1 MIPETEHAPPSA
13 GRQRRAILGLVIFA
27 ILLLPL
33 LVWLGFWQ
41 LERAAEKTA
50 ILTELAERRAL
61 PALEA
66 SQIKAP
72 PLTNE
77 EPDWRHRQV
86 RLLGRYHPTLQWL
99 LDNRIHEG
107 RPGYEVLTAFELD
120 AGQGWIL
127 VNRGWL
133 PAPLERSQLPELP
146 VPPGQVQLLGH
157 LDQVA
162 TPGLRLSEP
171 PRESGWPRRVQ
182 VLELAA
188 LQADAALPLL
198 PWQVRLEAEQPGS
211 LVPRP
216 VQVPAGPAMHQGYAV
231 QWFGLALVLV
241 LGTVIAITRM
251 LKESR

>member
-1 MIPETEHAPPSA
+1 MRKYSALNRLARTTNRASTIKHLIIGASPATGKGKGMIPETEHAPPSA

-146 VPPGQVQLLGH
+146 
-157 LDQVA
+157 
-162 TPGLRLSEP
+162 
-171 PRESGWPRRVQ
+171 
-182 VLELAA
+182 
-188 LQADAALPLL
+188 
-198 PWQVRLEAEQPGS
+198 
-211 LVPRP
+211 
-216 VQVPAGPAMHQGYAV
+216 
-231 QWFGLALVLV
+231 
-241 LGTVIAITRM
+241 
-251 LKESR
+251 

>member
-1 MIPETEHAPPSA
+1 MIPGTEHAPPSA
-13 GRQRRAILGLVIFA
+13 GRQRRAILGLAIFA

-41 LERAAEKTA
+41 LERAEEKTA
-50 ILTELAERRAL
+50 ILDELAERRAL

-66 SQIKAP
+66 SQLNAS
-72 PLTNE
+72 PLE
-77 EPDWRHRQV
+77 SDEPSWRHRQV

-99 LDNRIHEG
+99 LDNRIHDG
-107 RPGYEVLTAFELD
+107 RPGYEVLTAFELE

-146 VPPGQVQLLGH
+146 VPAGQVQLLGH

-241 LGTVIAITRM
+241 LGTVIAMIRM

>member
-1 MIPETEHAPPSA
+1 MVPETEHAPLSA
-13 GRQRRAILGLVIFA
+13 GRQRRAIRGLLIFA

-33 LVWLGFWQ
+33 LIWLGFWQ
-41 LERAAEKTA
+41 LERAAEKTS
-50 ILTELAERRAL
+50 ILNELSERRAM
-61 PALEA
+61 PALAA
-66 SQIKAP
+66 SQMRADNP
-72 PLTNE
+72 H
-77 EPDWRHRQV
+77 WRHRQV
-86 RLLGRYHPTLQWL
+86 RLQGRYHPAHQWL

-120 AGQGWIL
+120 AGQGWVL

-133 PAPLERSQLPELP
+133 PAALERSQLPDLP
-146 VPPGQVQLLGH
+146 VPPDRVLVQGH

-171 PRESGWPRRVQ
+171 PRESGWPRRIQ
-182 VLELAA
+182 VLELAS
-188 LQADAALPLL
+188 LQTDAALPLL
-198 PWQVRLEAEQPGS
+198 PWQVRLDAEQPGS

-231 QWFGLALVLV
+231 QWFGLALVL
-241 LGTVIAITRM
+241 LIGTVIAITRI